1 MARRM
6 PLPTLWRMT
15 GADGGARN
23 CSLPCSLAPL
33 VGAEAATLSVDVPF
47 FGWADQYI
55 ELELEGLYG
64 DGWVEVEGRKCA
76 EFSGLHGG
84 LFRVDVTALIMPE
97 MEQLAVRVHF
107 AEGKGL
113 RGVLEGAWLH
123 GYSRLLIA
131 GMSVR
136 TDSDGTAF
144 GVRCEVSAMVE
155 GHYTFSYAVALGD
168 ESIGTLRYE
177 EDLKVGTQIRVHK
190 LAIAGAHLWR
200 VGRSNRPYTIKLT
213 VLAQHV
219 GCDARQLRTGLL
231 LLGVAKRT
239 TEFHETLETLGNRP
253 AFLEGT
259 TWDAP
264 EGDLMPEEKL
274 CAILAQ
280 LEQAHIKSL
289 FVPRPQCAYFYEAC
303 SAVGM
308 MVWQLL
314 PGDVSQAQ
322 QVIMRLMRHPCVV
335 QWGVAPDGTD
345 AAVRGITDILDT
357 IGDPRPFVG
366 PTPQRIGGHPDWKA
380 LGHGKC
386 FNVVGPYQQ
395 LDPEILARYA
405 NDDDAVIRVLPQVV
419 LGYVEDEAEEWFLQ
433 SGPWDEDTLAGL
445 TEYLYAEQLRYFA
458 ERARF
463 RSAVGYFGGRVAA
476 ADASAEGTLI
486 DADGDPTL
494 PLFALKQA
502 FSPVAAC
509 VQMPSLAFW
518 AHSAMALTVQLL
530 VTAQLRDHEPVSV
543 HAALH
548 RISGEVLVEGKW
560 DEVPCQ
566 TGEVG
571 VLRATAP
578 NAEEPLVLRLTVTRG
593 EQTLFR
599 GDRAIC
605 VGTRAMLAALLSAPV
620 AKLGLRDGRI
630 VNIGPVA
637 AFSVASNGVQDEAFS
652 GWGALLPGEQWELRE
667 RASLSLWCAQVQKLR
682 Q

>member
-6 PLPTLWRMT
+6 PLRGLWRMT
-15 GADGGARN
+15 SADGGARN
-23 CSLPCSLAPL
+23 CSLPCSLVPL
-33 VGAEAATLSVDVPF
+33 VGTQAAALTAEVPLV
-47 FGWADQYI
+47 GWTDQYI

-64 DGWVEVEGRKCA
+64 DGWVEVDGHKLA

-84 LFRVDVTALIMPE
+84 LFCVEVSALITPE
-97 MEQLAVRVHF
+97 AEQMTVRVHF
-107 AEGKGL
+107 AEGKGQ
-113 RGVLEGAWLH
+113 RGVLEGVWLH
-123 GYSRLLIA
+123 GYSRLLIT
-131 GMSVR
+131 GMCVR

-144 GVRCEVSAMVE
+144 GVRCEVSAMVA

-177 EDLKVGTQIRVHK
+177 EELTVGTQIRVHK
-190 LAIAGAHLWR
+190 IAIAGAHLWR

-219 GCDARQLRTGLL
+219 GCDMRQLRTGLL

-264 EGDLMPEEKL
+264 EGDLMPPEKL
-274 CAILAQ
+274 YATLAR
-280 LEQAHIKSL
+280 LERAHIKSL
-289 FVPRPQCAYFYEAC
+289 FVPRPQCAAFYEAC
-303 SAVGM
+303 SEVGM

-314 PGDVSQAQ
+314 PGDVTLAQ
-322 QVIMRLMRHPCVV
+322 QVVMRLMRHPCVV

-357 IGDPRPFVG
+357 LGDQRPFVG

-380 LGHGKC
+380 LGQGKC

-395 LDPEILARYA
+395 LDPETLARYA

-433 SGPWDEDTLAGL
+433 SGAWDADTLAGL
-445 TEYLYAEQLRYFA
+445 TEYLYAEQLRYFS

-476 ADASAEGTLI
+476 ADASAEGTLL

-494 PLFALKQA
+494 AWFALKQA

-509 VQMPSLAFW
+509 VQMPTLAFW
-518 AHSAMALTVQLL
+518 AHSPMALKVQLL
-530 VTAQLRDHEPVSV
+530 VTAQLRDHAPVSV
-543 HAALH
+543 HAALY
-548 RISGEVLVEGKW
+548 RANGEALAQGHW
-560 DEVPCQ
+560 DDVPCE

-571 VLRATAP
+571 VLNAVAP

-593 EQTLFR
+593 EQTIFR

-605 VGTRAMLAALLSAPV
+605 VGTRALLAALLSAPV
-620 AKLGLRDGRI
+620 ARLGLRDGRI
-630 VNIGPVA
+630 LNVGPVA
-637 AFSVASNGVQDEAFS
+637 AFSVASDGVREEAFS
-652 GWGALLPGEQWELRE
+652 GWGALLPGEQWELAE
-667 RASLSLWCAQVQKLR
+667 RASLSLWCAQVQKMR
-682 Q
+682 